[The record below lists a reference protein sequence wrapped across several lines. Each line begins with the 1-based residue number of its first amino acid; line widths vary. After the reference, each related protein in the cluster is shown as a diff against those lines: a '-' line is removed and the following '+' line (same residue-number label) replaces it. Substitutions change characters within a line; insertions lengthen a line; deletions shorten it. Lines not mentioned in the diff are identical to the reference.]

1 MSDYNHYET
10 LKVSPD
16 ASQAEIKQAYR
27 RLVKLFHPD
36 SQQETADHQEIIR
49 INAAYE
55 VLGDSQS
62 RHSYDQEVRNALLT
76 NENSRQRRTASA
88 NRRYQAKRQTGKDT
102 DEKVEE
108 WLRLVYQPVN
118 HLICKVLNSLEEQIE
133 DLAADPFDDELL
145 EVFQNYITAS
155 RDDLK
160 QAQATFRS
168 LPNPPSLAR
177 AAAHLYYSLNQVSDG
192 LEELAYFPLS
202 YDDRYLHTGQELFR
216 IATRGFGCAKNS
228 TQLSRQTGSKY
239 CVPTQRT

>member
-1 MSDYNHYET
+1 MSDSNRDSNHYET
-10 LKVSPD
+10 LNVNPQ

-55 VLGDSQS
+55 ILGDSQR
-62 RHSYDQEVRNALLT
+62 RHNYDQEILNTFQTAR
-76 NENSRQRRTASA
+76 NSRQQRTASA
-88 NRRYQAKRQTGKDT
+88 KEHYQAKRQTGKDT

-118 HLICKVLNSLEEQIE
+118 QLICKILNSLEEQIE
-133 DLAADPFDDELL
+133 ELAADPFDDDLL
-145 EVFQNYITAS
+145 DVFQDYIRTC

-160 QAQATFRS
+160 QAQTAFRS

-177 AAAHLYYSLNQVSDG
+177 AAAHLYYSLNQVADG

-216 IATRGFGCAKNS
+216 IATSLCCEAQASVNHS
-228 TQLSRQTGSKY
+228 
-239 CVPTQRT
+239 